1 MIIGLESIAIAALLL
16 SIAGG
21 IVFARIS
28 YQKKQRKMIRARLD
42 LAFKESPREIT
53 SVNIRKERGVEGGES
68 KLPAISGVDRKL
80 RMMAETTG
88 IENAY
93 EKFKQST
100 IIAFFAP
107 LIIALGLDLNF
118 LYALVSSILL
128 SIVPYLLLVLKVK
141 QIKDK
146 FIQQLPE
153 ATDLIVSVLRTGH
166 SIPRAIQTVSE
177 EIPAPLGDEFK
188 EIHHRL
194 NLGQQLSEALAIS
207 AVKYDSHELDLIRRA
222 VAIQSEVG
230 GSLAE
235 LLDKTNSTLRQRI
248 KLVRHVRVLTSQSRL
263 TGLIVGALPLILA
276 TVLNYLNPGYLDP
289 LFNKEIGKLLL
300 LFALGLQVV
309 GVIIMRKLSTVKV

>member
-1 MIIGLESIAIAALLL
+1 MIPFETIAAAVLIL
-16 SIAGG
+16 SLAGG
-21 IVFARIS
+21 VIFARIS
-28 YQKKQRKMIRARLD
+28 YQKKQRKLIRARLN
-42 LAFKESPREIT
+42 LAFNESPIET
-53 SVNIRKERGVEGGES
+53 GPVNIRKGGAAQNGES
-68 KLPAISGVDRKL
+68 RIPAWRSTSRKL
-80 RMMAETTG
+80 RLVAETTG
-88 IENAY
+88 INGAY
-93 EKFKQST
+93 EKFKQLT
-100 IIAFFAP
+100 IIAFFTP
-107 LIIALGLDLNF
+107 IIIAVAFDLNIA
-118 LYALVSSILL
+118 LALVAALIL
-128 SIVPYLLLVLKVK
+128 SVIPYILMLFKVK

-177 EIPAPLGDEFK
+177 EIPAPLGEEFK

-263 TGLIVGALPLILA
+263 TGIIVGALPLILA
-276 TVLNYLNPGYLDP
+276 LVLNYLNPGYLDP
-289 LFNKEIGKLLL
+289 LFNKEMGKLLL
-300 LFALGLQVV
+300 IFALGLQVV
-309 GVIIMRKLSTVKV
+309 GVLIMRKLSTVKI